1 MKVTD
6 LNREQLIQLK
16 QRMYMDRQWPSW
28 SGLAE
33 VDGLISDEE
42 VFEEFDGTDFVE
54 EDFTL

>member
-1 MKVTD
+1 MKVTE
-6 LNREQLIQLK
+6 LNREQLVQLK

-28 SGLAE
+28 SELAE

-42 VFEEFDGTDFVE
+42 VFEEFDGTDFTE